1 MGARTTLLRIIKGYQ
16 LDFRFPKWRE
26 TFFCITQGIYSDDF
40 CAILLPEAQHDAE
53 QVEKLGNFL
62 GQPPEEDELQTEGPY
77 DIEIGTAV
85 EANTRVGIRYL
96 DRPRNTLIFG
106 SAGSGKTVTTRKICL
121 GVDANNA
128 KSPNNPTLL
137 ILMDLKGDNQ
147 DLSRKLRERV
157 VRLSTTDNLRIGLNG
172 PPDVPPYVWI
182 SHISLSLAAR
192 LGLIVS
198 RTCLAGIIGRLL
210 VSLNPGVA
218 TEDLMNPTVMKDLI
232 WPPLAMVLDAMRMQK
247 VLDVYSSKASYGQTL
262 IQMLSGL
269 LQDSGQLFDC
279 CNGLDINAEII
290 KAKRHCIIDA
300 TNTPPYILH
309 LVNDYLINY
318 LLVSRLFN
326 NHKCDHTDVLYGYD
340 ESDILTE
347 SDWEEAFQDGLSPL
361 NRLNRLGREVG
372 LMSMVSISAPQAA
385 SKHIRRSAFYT
396 IGFGLSDAE
405 SVRAAVHHFQLD
417 PRCAKMFGSL
427 SPGQCIV
434 RQSQS
439 SYSNAFWCEMDM
451 VAPARNLGR
460 IAYPSHRYMPALRL
474 TDVGSV
480 LDDLKKTVKGSEAIQ
495 ERQRTSHQPNHY
507 TRALELLRLA
517 ATSSYVPVARLMEK
531 LGKINHKDQA
541 AMVAYLKANKY
552 AIFEEPRIGR
562 RNMLLIDVTEAGY
575 SILSIPVPTGNK
587 GRGSITHRHYVH
599 WIASHFARQGHQAS
613 IEWVL
618 PGTNHP
624 VDLAVNV
631 NGQWKM
637 FEIIVTASEN
647 LTSHLQACFE
657 ESNISVTL
665 TIIAGTRKQI
675 ASLHKRLA
683 GVATYVKHAAEI
695 KFDVIEN
702 YL

>member
-1 MGARTTLLRIIKGYQ
+1 MGATTTLLRIIKHYQ
-16 LDFRFPKWRE
+16 LDFRFAKWRE
-26 TFFCITQGIYSDDF
+26 TSFCITQGIYSDDF
-40 CAILLPEAQHDAE
+40 CAILLPEAQDDAE

-128 KSPNNPTLL
+128 KSPDNPTLL

-157 VRLSTTDNLRIGLNG
+157 VRLSTTDNSRIGLNG

-232 WPPLAMVLDAMRMQK
+232 WPPLAMVLEAMRIQK

-326 NHKCDHTDVLYGYD
+326 NHKCDHTDILYGYD
-340 ESDILTE
+340 ESDILIE
-347 SDWEEAFQDGLSPL
+347 SDWEEAFQNSLSPL

-417 PRCAKMFGSL
+417 PRCAKMFASL

-460 IAYPSHRYMPALRL
+460 TAYPSHRYMPALRL
-474 TDVGSV
+474 TDAGSV
-480 LDDLKKTVKGSEAIQ
+480 LDDLKEAVKENEATQ
-495 ERQRTSHQPNHY
+495 ERQRISDQQG
-507 TRALELLRLA
+507 RALELLHLA
-517 ATSSYVPVARLMEK
+517 VANPYVPVARLMEK

-541 AMVAYLKANKY
+541 AMVAHLKANKY
-552 AIFEEPRIGR
+552 ARFEEPRIGR
-562 RNMLLIDVTEAGY
+562 RNMLLVEVTEAGY
-575 SILSIPVPTGNK
+575 AILPLPAPTGNK

-599 WIASHFARQGHQAS
+599 WIASHFARQGYQAS
-613 IEWVL
+613 IEWIL

-624 VDLAVNV
+624 VDLAVNL
-631 NGQWKM
+631 NGQWKV
-637 FEIIVTASEN
+637 FEIVVTSSEN
-647 LTSHLQACFE
+647 VTSHLHACFE
-657 ESNISVTL
+657 ESDIPVTL

-675 ASLHKRLA
+675 GVLRERLA
-683 GVATYVKHAAEI
+683 GVADYVKHAAEI